1 MGAALLKYSNSL
13 RKYFSLSA
21 QLQWLWCLLLI
32 FVCTFTCINTAH
44 SGKQEDLENLRKR
57 ITTMQREMEKTSES
71 KSEAADALR
80 ESEKAISSINRELIE
95 LTTKLRAADKQL
107 SNLEIEQ
114 QKLQSD
120 MVHHQAL
127 LGKLL
132 TQQHLGGKVEYPK
145 LILNNQDPNQIAR
158 DLQYY
163 RYIARSR
170 ANLLAK
176 LREDAVKIDKISK
189 AAHTQRLKLNHL
201 GIELTAQKTALDKQ
215 QRVRQ
220 QVLSKI
226 SKQLRQQRHE
236 INRLQRD
243 ENRLARLVEKIT
255 ALLSQPESNSS
266 FSNNIL
272 PDNRFDSSPFKK
284 LKGKLRLPVKGKI
297 TNRFGDRRPESTVKW
312 KGWFVRTSSGQ
323 TVKSI
328 ASGQVVFADWLRG
341 FGNLLIVD
349 HGKGYM
355 SLYGNNESL
364 YKQVGDILRG
374 GDTIAIVGN
383 SGGNEFSGLY
393 FELRHK
399 SKPLDPEEW
408 LTVK

>member
-1 MGAALLKYSNSL
+1 LP
-13 RKYFSLSA
+13 LSA
-21 QLQWLWCLLLI
+21 QTQWIFRLLL
-32 FVCTFTCINTAH
+32 TSALMLTSINTAH
-44 SGKQEDLENLRKR
+44 SSKQDDLKSLRKR
-57 ITTMQREMEKTSES
+57 ISAMQLDMEKTSES
-71 KSEAADALR
+71 KSEAVDALR
-80 ESEKAISSINRELIE
+80 NSERAISNINRKRSE
-95 LTTKLRAADKQL
+95 LTSKLSAADKRL
-107 SNLEIEQ
+107 SALEIQ
-114 QKLQSD
+114 QQNLQND
-120 MVHHQAL
+120 ITRQQTR
-127 LGKLL
+127 LGELL

-145 LILNNQDPNQIAR
+145 LILNNQDPNQIVR
-158 DLQYY
+158 NLQYY

-176 LREDAVKIDKISK
+176 LRSNVANLDNLSVDTR
-189 AAHTQRLKLNHL
+189 TQQLRLNRLRAD
-201 GIELTAQKTALDKQ
+201 LTSQKGALDKQ
-215 QRVRQ
+215 QRIRQ
-220 QVLSKI
+220 KVLSRF
-226 SKQLRQQRHE
+226 SEQLRQQRHE

-266 FSNNIL
+266 VTNIKL
-272 PDNRFDSSPFKK
+272 PDNRFDSLPFNK
-284 LKGKLRLPVKGKI
+284 LKGKLRLPVRGKVN
-297 TNRFGDRRPESTVKW
+297 NRFGDRRTDSTVKW
-312 KGWFVRTSSGQ
+312 KGWFIRTSSGQ
-323 TVKSI
+323 TVKAI

-374 GDTIAIVGN
+374 GDTIAIVGK

-399 SKPLDPEEW
+399 SKPLDPKEW
-408 LTVK
+408 LAIK